1 MRELNSSERKAV
13 SGAKGVRP
21 ENWGTN
27 SDGEAGFE
35 LGRVIGNEINETQ
48 IPSHKENWDKA
59 KESLSNTAKEKFDR
73 AVKDMVNKEVK
84 KIERNTNDKVGSSTS
99 GGGSGGGGS
108 SRVICTHFYKKGMI
122 DKETWRAD
130 LEYTF
135 KHLSSTTVR
144 GYHYWAVPYVSL
156 MRKHAFFEKV
166 MYPIAKHRADE
177 LAYQVGMREKG
188 SLLGKLVRVL
198 FEPTCFVIG
207 LFCQQKDW
215 EQLWANK

>member
-1 MRELNSSERKAV
+1 MRELTNSELKAV
-13 SGAKGVRP
+13 SGGKGVRP
-21 ENWGTN
+21 EHWGTN

-35 LGRVIGNEINETQ
+35 LGRVIGNEINNTS
-48 IPSHKENWDKA
+48 IPSHKDTLDKA
-59 KESLSNTAKEKFDR
+59 KESLSNTAKEKIDR
-73 AVKDMVNKEVK
+73 AVKDMVNKEVN
-84 KIERNTNDKVGSSTS
+84 KIERNINDKVGNSQS

-122 DKETWRAD
+122 DNATWRAD

-135 KHLSSTTVR
+135 KHLSSITVR
-144 GYHYWAVPYVSL
+144 GYHYWAIPYVSL
-156 MRKHAFFEKV
+156 MRQHTFFEKV

-188 SLLGKLVRVL
+188 SIRGKLVRL
-198 FEPTCFVIG
+198 IFEPSCFVIG

-215 EQLWANK
+215 EQLWTSK